1 MDFSVT
7 EILVI
12 ALIAFFVF
20 GPEKLPEL
28 ARNAG
33 RCVAK
38 AKRIWHSLI
47 QEGNNADSSHEK

>member
-1 MDFSVT
+1 MDCSVT
-7 EILVI
+7 ELLLI
-12 ALIAFFVF
+12 ALLAFIVF

-38 AKRIWHSLI
+38 AKRIWHSFMHEI
-47 QEGNNADSSHEK
+47 NITDSSNEK